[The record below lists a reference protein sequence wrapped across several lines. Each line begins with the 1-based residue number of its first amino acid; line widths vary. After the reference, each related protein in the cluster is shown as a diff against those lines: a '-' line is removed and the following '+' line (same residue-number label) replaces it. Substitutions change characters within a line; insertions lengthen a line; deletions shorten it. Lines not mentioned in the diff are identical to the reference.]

1 MAVSRRR
8 RRSSASIKSSLRLF
22 GRAARRRC
30 VAVLALRRRRR
41 DIALGDVL
49 GDGLALARACVA
61 PAAAAG
67 GEEGQPVAGFE
78 RHAGRLQKFLLAAV
92 AARENRLVH
101 RRRLPAL
108 QAPRRVLDAFAV
120 DVRRRLLQGT
130 VDELD
135 AESAAMPAGT
145 AAVGAQREALDQHR
159 GLDLLQLDRRVA
171 YAALADRDRGGFAV
185 FGRPPA
191 PAAAEDGHRQEAAAL
206 ALAKTADS

>member
-92 AARENRLVH
+92 AAGETGLVP
-101 RRRLPAL
+101 RGGLPAR
-108 QAPRRVLDAFAV
+108 QPPGGAFDAFAV
-120 DVRRRLLQGT
+120 DVRGRFLRGR
-130 VDELD
+130 VEELD
-135 AESAAMPAGT
+135 AGPAASPAGT
-145 AAVGAQREALDQHR
+145 ADVGAQREALD
-159 GLDLLQLDRRVA
+159 
-171 YAALADRDRGGFAV
+171 
-185 FGRPPA
+185 
-191 PAAAEDGHRQEAAAL
+191 
-206 ALAKTADS
+206 